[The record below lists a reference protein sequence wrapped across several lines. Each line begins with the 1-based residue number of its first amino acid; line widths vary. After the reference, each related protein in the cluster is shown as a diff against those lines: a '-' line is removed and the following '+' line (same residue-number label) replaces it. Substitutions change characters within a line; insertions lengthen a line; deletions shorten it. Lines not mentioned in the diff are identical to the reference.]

1 MGMIDGN
8 DNENRNDPGR
18 TEQAMST
25 FLPLGGAAWRRIAR
39 FHRDEEASQSVEALL
54 IIPLLIWAFLASY
67 TFFDVYRAK
76 GLALKANYAI
86 SDLLS
91 RETNTI
97 DMNYLL
103 GAESVYDYL
112 TQQDSDPWLRV
123 TVVYCHANCADSS
136 RVLKADWSKAT
147 DSLPTFS
154 DVDVMSHLEPIIPWL
169 GEGERVIIVETS
181 TEYTP
186 PFSQNLTGIGSR
198 TFVDIVMTRPRFAPQ
213 LCWSGIG
220 CGA

>member
-1 MGMIDGN
+1 MNKNEKHILDRSRTTGLAAVVTGTWHRID
-8 DNENRNDPGR
+8 
-18 TEQAMST
+18 
-25 FLPLGGAAWRRIAR
+25 R
-39 FHRDEEASQSVEALL
+39 FRRDEDAASQSVEALL
-54 IIPLLIWAFLASY
+54 IIPLLIWTFLASY

-76 GLALKANYAI
+76 SLALKANYAI

-91 RETNTI
+91 RETETI

-103 GAESVYDYL
+103 GAEKVYDYL
-112 TQQDSDPWLRV
+112 TQQEADPWVRV
-123 TVVYCHANCADSS
+123 TVVYCWDKCTAAQEDI

-147 DSLPTFS
+147 DGLPTFS
-154 DVDVMSHLEPIIPWL
+154 DADVMSHLDPIVPL
-169 GEGERVIIVETS
+169 LAEGERVIIVETS

-213 LCWSGIG
+213 LCWDGIG